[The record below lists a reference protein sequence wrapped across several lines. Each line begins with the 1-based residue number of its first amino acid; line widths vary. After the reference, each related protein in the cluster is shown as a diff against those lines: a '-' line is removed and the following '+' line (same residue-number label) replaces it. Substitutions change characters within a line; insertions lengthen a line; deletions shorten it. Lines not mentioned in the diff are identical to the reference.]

1 MTANTHLRR
10 LLVTLGITGSLVA
23 AGLTIRA
30 ASLWAAA
37 DAPLSI
43 APVSV
48 TSVQNALDQ
57 ERARTASLEAQLATL
72 GSSSGDLNAALEAA
86 RQQVVTDRTTADELR
101 TSLAAAQQKLAT
113 LEAALGAAARRR
125 ASTGGGGTGASGGSG
140 GGEDGGGHDD

>member
-1 MTANTHLRR
+1 MTANAHLRR
-10 LLVTLGITGSLVA
+10 LLVALGIMGSLVA

-30 ASLWAAA
+30 ASLWTAA

-113 LEAALGAAARRR
+113 LEAALGAAARQRTSATGTGTR
-125 ASTGGGGTGASGGSG
+125 ASGAGGGD
-140 GGEDGGGHDD
+140 DGGGHDD